1 MTDTENADPM
11 VGASFFDRLAGS
23 WDRICIHPPE
33 RVGFIISSLGIRQGD
48 RVLDVGCGTGVLSPW
63 LSEAVGPDGRVLAVD
78 LSPRMIEVAS
88 GKASFA
94 NVEYHVADFL
104 DLEAG
109 DVGGSGS
116 AGEPD
121 VGGPGCSPT
130 GGPARGGFDLIV
142 VYSAFPH
149 FMDRASF
156 FRKARA
162 LLVPGGRL
170 AIAHIESRGTI
181 NDFHDRSG
189 PPSNPLPP
197 VEELAA
203 EADKHGFKALSLKD
217 DGFYLYLGERS

>member
-23 WDRICIHPPE
+23 WDRLCVHPPE
-33 RVGFIISSLGIRQGD
+33 RVGFVVSSLGIRPGD

-78 LSPRMIEVAS
+78 LSPRMIEVAR
-88 GKASFA
+88 GKAGHG
-94 NVEYHVADFL
+94 NVEYRVADFL
-104 DLEAG
+104 GLEAG
-109 DVGGSGS
+109 DSGGS
-116 AGEPD
+116 AGGAE
-121 VGGPGCSPT
+121 
-130 GGPARGGFDLIV
+130 GPARAGFDLIV

-149 FMDRASF
+149 FLDRAAF

-162 LLVPGGRL
+162 LIAPGGRL
-170 AIAHIESRGTI
+170 AIAHIESREAI

-203 EADKHGFKALSLKD
+203 EAGMHGFEALATRD
-217 DGFYLYLGERS
+217 DGYYLYLGRLAG